1 MTMRQTAR
9 STRRVRSGPSSSPD
23 VPETERR
30 VRSMHDQIAIAGLT
44 KQMRRQ
50 GAALEALL
58 KSVPIGRVGRAEEI
72 ADAVLWLCSSAATD
86 VIGQAIAVDGGITMR
101 QPRGGRVNKSKQAR
115 DAACNQRYTL

>member
-1 MTMRQTAR
+1 M
-9 STRRVRSGPSSSPD
+9 
-23 VPETERR
+23 
-30 VRSMHDQIAIAGLT
+30 
-44 KQMRRQ
+44 
-50 GAALEALL
+50 L